1 MSEAIEALAEAWAS
15 LDGKLDEFH
24 AGRAGEDTE
33 GDYHG
38 YLSDA
43 AELAKRLEHRGYV
56 IVRVP
61 QESPGKKKDPAEAGP
76 LHRVFAERGLSAA
89 GQFRARGAGS
99 KRKAPPGDGLDRCQG
114 ALLPFC
120 YPTRRDRA
128 ERGGMAAGLRA
139 RFSPE
144 NIN

>member
-56 IVRVP
+56 IVR
-61 QESPGKKKDPAEAGP
+61 A
-76 LHRVFAERGLSAA
+76 
-89 GQFRARGAGS
+89 
-99 KRKAPPGDGLDRCQG
+99 
-114 ALLPFC
+114 
-120 YPTRRDRA
+120 TRDT
-128 ERGGMAAGLRA
+128 
-139 RFSPE
+139 
-144 NIN
+144 

>member
-43 AELAKRLEHRGYV
+43 AELAKRLEHRRCG
-56 IVRVP
+56 IVRDLKRKPRKENRPRRSGAVA
-61 QESPGKKKDPAEAGP
+61 QGLRGKRA
-76 LHRVFAERGLSAA
+76 
-89 GQFRARGAGS
+89 FRSRTIRGAEDSSHKGVHQ
-99 KRKAPPGDGLDRCQG
+99 R
-114 ALLPFC
+114 
-120 YPTRRDRA
+120 
-128 ERGGMAAGLRA
+128 
-139 RFSPE
+139 
-144 NIN
+144 